1 MLNIDEMID
10 NFLSREFRPKKIARY
25 YPSEIGNCLRKIWY
39 SYKFPLETKPN
50 LLRIFALGNILHDFV
65 VKVFQSEKNPH
76 VELLKY
82 EFPLHVDLGD
92 FVISGK
98 VDDLLLI
105 RESGKNILVE
115 VKSCKNI
122 EYVKSPQNHHIMQ
135 LQFYMFATGVHDG
148 VLLYVDKTTLLTRMF
163 GFRFDEN
170 LSKKIIARFKK
181 LHAYLTEDAIPEP
194 EARQVENLGWMC
206 KYCEYKERCDN
217 DKNI

>member
-1 MLNIDEMID
+1 
-10 NFLSREFRPKKIARY
+10 
-25 YPSEIGNCLRKIWY
+25 
-39 SYKFPLETKPN
+39 
-50 LLRIFALGNILHDFV
+50 
-65 VKVFQSEKNPH
+65 
-76 VELLKY
+76 
-82 EFPLHVDLGD
+82 
-92 FVISGK
+92 VISGR